1 MDKAKPVVKPE
12 PVKPAVVQPKPVAEA
27 KPIVVQP
34 EPVKVIEKKWWETN
48 GEYIGLTLFGLCI
61 VVFLVCRIIG
71 KRKE

>member
-1 MDKAKPVVKPE
+1 MTDKNKPVVKPE
-12 PVKPAVVQPKPVAEA
+12 SV

-48 GEYIGLTLFGLCI
+48 GEYIGLALFGLCI
-61 VVFLVCRIIG
+61 VVLLVCKIIG

>member
-12 PVKPAVVQPKPVAEA
+12 PVKPVVVQPKPVEV

-48 GEYIGLTLFGLCI
+48 GEYIGLALFGLCV
-61 VVFLVCRIIG
+61 VVFFVCKIIG